1 MEKMKKNLEEKL
13 KQFEDDIF
21 EGKDVDLKK
30 FYKLKKYLIDTK
42 KDNQDLLELHMI
54 LETMLDKQQND
65 LMNKRL
71 NLLTIWSTI
80 FLPLSFYTGIWG
92 MNFDDI
98 PLITGDHGFWIFMVL
113 TILTILGMWRYFKK
127 NKWLSV
133 FFS

>member
-1 MEKMKKNLEEKL
+1 MKKNLEEKL

>member
-113 TILTILGMWRYFKK
+113 SLRVK
-127 NKWLSV
+127 NV
-133 FFS
+133 DFVIFSKNL

>member
-1 MEKMKKNLEEKL
+1 MKKNLEEKL

-127 NKWLSV
+127 NKWL
-133 FFS
+133 

>member
-80 FLPLSFYTGIWG
+80 FLPLSFYTGMWG
-92 MNFDDI
+92 MNFDDV
-98 PLITGDHGFWIFMVL
+98 PLLTGDHGFWIFVALTLL
-113 TILTILGMWRYFKK
+113 TIIGMWRYFKK
-127 NKWLSV
+127 NKWI
-133 FFS
+133 

>member
-54 LETMLDKQQND
+54 LEAMIEKSHND

-127 NKWLSV
+127 NKWL
-133 FFS
+133 

>member
-127 NKWLSV
+127 NKWL
-133 FFS
+133 